1 MILSVS
7 RRTDIPSY
15 WSDWFLR
22 RLQEGYVCVRNPMNP
37 HQVSRIELS
46 PDVVD
51 CIVFWSKN
59 PLPLSKRLD
68 ELNGYQYYFQY
79 TITGYGK
86 DVEPGL
92 PNKKEVLIPVFQDI
106 SKKVGPKRVVWRYD
120 PIFFS
125 DRYTPEYHLHAFEE
139 IAQRLEG
146 YAERVVVSFVDLYS
160 KIKKSIAG
168 LHSWAPPS
176 DAELL
181 NFAGELALIA
191 EKHGFAVESCAEK
204 IDLQAVGI
212 RHGSCIDKALIE
224 EIVGYGLT
232 ASKDRNQ
239 RAECGCFESIDIGT
253 YNTCRNGCKYCYA
266 TFNPT
271 QVAQQ
276 IRLYDPVSPILCG
289 SITPEDVIKERKVKS
304 LRNHEKDV

>member
-37 HQVSRIELS
+37 HQISQIDLS

-59 PLPLSKRLD
+59 PSPLAKRLD
-68 ELNGYQYYFQY
+68 ELDGYQYYFQY

-86 DVEPGL
+86 DVESGL
-92 PNKKEVLIPVFQDI
+92 PDKKEVLIPVFQDI
-106 SKKVGPKRVVWRYD
+106 SKKLGPKRVVWRYA

-139 IAQRLEG
+139 IARRLEG
-146 YAERVVVSFVDLYS
+146 YAQRVVVSFVDLYA
-160 KIKKSIAG
+160 KIRKSIKG
-168 LHSWAPPS
+168 LHFWLSPS

-181 NFAGELALIA
+181 DFAGKLVRIA
-191 EKHGFAVESCAEK
+191 NKYGFVVESCAEK
-204 IDLQAVGI
+204 IGLQTVGI
-212 RHGSCIDKALIE
+212 QHGSCIDKALIE
-224 EIVGYGLT
+224 EIIGYNLT
-232 ASKDRNQ
+232 ASKDKNQ

-253 YNTCRNGCKYCYA
+253 YNACHNGCKYCYA
-266 TFNPT
+266 TFNPM
-271 QVAQQ
+271 QVSQ
-276 IRLYDPVSPILCG
+276 
-289 SITPEDVIKERKVKS
+289 
-304 LRNHEKDV
+304 

>member
-22 RLQEGYVCVRNPMNP
+22 RLQERYVCVRNPMSP
-37 HQVSRIELS
+37 HQISRIDLS

-59 PLPLSKRLD
+59 PSPLAKRLD
-68 ELNGYQYYFQY
+68 ELDGYQYYFQY

-86 DVEPGL
+86 DVESGL
-92 PNKKEVLIPVFQDI
+92 PDKKEVLIPVFQDI
-106 SKKVGPKRVVWRYD
+106 SRKLGPKRVIWRYD

-125 DRYTPEYHLHAFEE
+125 DRYTPEYHLHAFNE

-146 YAERVVVSFVDLYS
+146 YAQRVVVSFVDLYA
-160 KIKKSIAG
+160 KIRKSIEE
-168 LHSWAPPS
+168 LHFWPAPS

-181 NFAGELALIA
+181 DFAGNLVRIA
-191 EKHGFAVESCAEK
+191 DKYGFAVESCAEK
-204 IDLQAVGI
+204 INLQTVGI
-212 RHGSCIDKALIE
+212 QHGSCIDKALIE
-224 EIVGYGLT
+224 EIIGYNLT
-232 ASKDRNQ
+232 ASKDKNQ

-253 YNTCRNGCKYCYA
+253 YNTCRNGCRYCYA
-266 TFNPT
+266 TFNPM
-271 QVAQQ
+271 QVSQQ
-276 IRLYDPVSPILCG
+276 VKLYDPASPLLCG
-289 SITPEDVIKERKVKS
+289 SIAPDDVAKERKVKS
-304 LRNHEKDV
+304 LRSHEKD

>member
-37 HQVSRIELS
+37 HQISRIDLS
-46 PDVVD
+46 SDVVD

-59 PLPLSKRLD
+59 PSPLAKRLD
-68 ELNGYQYYFQY
+68 ELDGYRYYFQY

-86 DVEPGL
+86 DVESGL
-92 PNKKEVLIPVFQDI
+92 PDKKEVLIPVFQDI
-106 SKKVGPKRVVWRYD
+106 SRKLGPNRVIWRYD

-125 DRYTPEYHLHAFEE
+125 DRYTPEYHLHAFNE

-146 YAERVVVSFVDLYS
+146 YAQRVVVSFVDLYA
-160 KIKKSIAG
+160 KIRKSIEG
-168 LHSWAPPS
+168 LHFWPSPS

-181 NFAGELALIA
+181 DFAGSLVHIA
-191 EKHGFAVESCAEK
+191 DKYGFAVESCAEK
-204 IDLQAVGI
+204 IDLQTVGI
-212 RHGSCIDKALIE
+212 RHGSCIDKVLIE
-224 EIVGYGLT
+224 EIIGYNLT
-232 ASKDRNQ
+232 ASQDKNQ

-253 YNTCRNGCKYCYA
+253 YNTCHNGCKYCYA
-266 TFNPT
+266 TFNPIRVGQ
-271 QVAQQ
+271 QVK
-276 IRLYDPVSPILCG
+276 LYNPASPLLCG
-289 SITPEDVIKERKVKS
+289 SITSDDVVKERKVKS
-304 LRNHEKDV
+304 LRSREKA